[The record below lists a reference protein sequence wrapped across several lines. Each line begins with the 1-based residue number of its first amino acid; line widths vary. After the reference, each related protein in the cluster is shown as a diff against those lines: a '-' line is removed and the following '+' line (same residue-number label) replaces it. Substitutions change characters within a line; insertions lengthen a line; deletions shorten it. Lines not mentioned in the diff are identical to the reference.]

1 MFVNRRDVQI
11 QWGDCDPANIVYYP
25 RYFAM
30 FDDSTSVLFEAAGF
44 SKQDLVHK
52 YGLVGIPM
60 VDTRSKFYIPSTHGD
75 WITIETKIESI
86 KRSSFEVKHNVY
98 KGDALAIEA
107 FETRVLVGRD
117 AALGIPERNALEF
130 VPKEI
135 GGVPLKVIVLDDG
148 GDPTTATT
156 NARRFVTESKAD
168 IIMGSA
174 LTPPTIAVSNV
185 ANEAGIPHF
194 GLAPFPI
201 TPERMKW
208 SVAMPQPIP
217 IVGKVLYDH
226 MKAHKVKTVGYIG
239 YSDSYGDLWFNDLKA
254 QGVPMGMT
262 IVDEERFARPD
273 TSVTGQVLKLV
284 AANPD
289 AILVGASGT
298 AAALPQTELRER
310 GYQGL
315 IYQTHGAASMDFIRI
330 AGKAAEGVLMAS
342 GPVMDPED
350 QPDGALTK
358 KPGLALNAAY
368 EAKYGPN
375 SRSQFAGHSYDAF
388 ELLKRIIPVALKT
401 AKPGTP
407 EFREAI
413 RQALLSEKDLA
424 ASQGVYNFTEKD
436 RYGVDDRARIL
447 LTVKD
452 GKYMMVKEP

>member
-1 MFVNRRDVQI
+1 MKR
-11 QWGDCDPANIVYYP
+11 
-25 RYFAM
+25 
-30 FDDSTSVLFEAAGF
+30 
-44 SKQDLVHK
+44 
-52 YGLVGIPM
+52 
-60 VDTRSKFYIPSTHGD
+60 FYLSA
-75 WITIETKIESI
+75 
-86 KRSSFEVKHNVY
+86 
-98 KGDALAIEA
+98 ALAAASLALPALPAAAQTSEVTIGITVTTTGPA
-107 FETRVLVGRD
+107 

-148 GDPTTATT
+148 GDPTNATT

-168 IIMGSA
+168 IIMGSST
-174 LTPPTIAVSNV
+174 TPPTIAVSNV

-201 TPERMKW
+201 TPERAKW
-208 SVAMPQPIP
+208 SVTMPQPIP
-217 IVGKVLYDH
+217 IVGKVIYDH
-226 MKAHKVKTVGYIG
+226 MKAHGVKTVGYIG

-254 QGVPMGMT
+254 QTAPMGMT
-262 IVDEERFARPD
+262 IADEERFARPD

-289 AILVGASGT
+289 AVLIGASGT
-298 AAALPQTELRER
+298 AAALPQTELRDR
-310 GYQGL
+310 GYKGL

-350 QPDGALTK
+350 QPDTALTK

-375 SRSQFAGHSYDAF
+375 SRSQFAGHAYDAF
-388 ELLKRIIPVALKT
+388 EILKRIIPTALKT

-413 RQALLSEKDLA
+413 RQALLTEKDLA

-436 RYGVDDRARIL
+436 RYGLDDRSRIL

-452 GKYMMVKEP
+452 GKYTLAK

>member
-1 MFVNRRDVQI
+1 MHKLSL
-11 QWGDCDPANIVYYP
+11 
-25 RYFAM
+25 AM
-30 FDDSTSVLFEAAGF
+30 AAVAA
-44 SKQDLVHK
+44 SLLASPLLAQ
-52 YGLVGIPM
+52 
-60 VDTRSKFYIPSTHGD
+60 TAE
-75 WITIETKIESI
+75 ITIGITTTTT
-86 KRSSFEVKHNVY
+86 
-98 KGDALAIEA
+98 GPA
-107 FETRVLVGRD
+107 

-135 GGVPLKVIVLDDG
+135 GGVPIKMIVLDDG

-174 LTPPTIAVSNV
+174 TTPPTVAVSTV

-201 TPERMKW
+201 TPERAKW
-208 SVAMPQPIP
+208 SVAMPQPVP
-217 IVGKVLYDH
+217 IMGKVLYQH
-226 MKAHKVKTVGYIG
+226 MKAHNVKSVGYIG
-239 YSDSYGDLWFNDLKA
+239 YSDSYGDLWFNDLKTQA
-254 QGVPMGMT
+254 VPMG
-262 IVDEERFARPD
+262 ISIAAEERFARPD
-273 TSVTGQVLKLV
+273 TSVTGQVLKLL

-289 AILVGASGT
+289 AVLVGASGT
-298 AAALPQTELRER
+298 AAALPQTELRAR
-310 GYQGL
+310 GYKGL

-350 QPDGALTK
+350 QPDSALTK

-388 ELLKRIIPVALKT
+388 EILKRVIPVALKT

-413 RQALLSEKDLA
+413 RQALLTEKDMA

-436 RYGVDDRARIL
+436 RYGLDDRSRIL

-452 GKYMMVKEP
+452 GKYVMAK

>member
-1 MFVNRRDVQI
+1 MKKAYLAAV
-11 QWGDCDPANIVYYP
+11 ALL
-25 RYFAM
+25 
-30 FDDSTSVLFEAAGF
+30 VLASPVAA
-44 SKQDLVHK
+44 Q
-52 YGLVGIPM
+52 
-60 VDTRSKFYIPSTHGD
+60 TNE
-75 WITIETKIESI
+75 ITIGITISTT
-86 KRSSFEVKHNVY
+86 
-98 KGDALAIEA
+98 GPA
-107 FETRVLVGRD
+107 

-148 GDPTTATT
+148 GDPTNATT

-168 IIMGSA
+168 IIMGSST
-174 LTPPTIAVSNV
+174 TPPTVAVSNV

-201 TPERMKW
+201 KPENAKW
-208 SVAMPQPIP
+208 SVDMPQPVP
-217 IVGKVLYDH
+217 IMGEVLYEH
-226 MKAHKVKTVGYIG
+226 MKAHNVKTVGYIG
-239 YSDSYGDLWFNDLKA
+239 YSDSYGDLWFKDFNT

-262 IVDEERFARPD
+262 LVDEERFARPD

-298 AAALPQTELRER
+298 AAGLPQTELRER
-310 GYQGL
+310 GYKGL

-330 AGKAAEGVLMAS
+330 AGKAAEGVIMAS
-342 GPVMDPED
+342 GPVMSPET
-350 QPDGALTK
+350 QPDSALTK
-358 KPGLALNAAY
+358 KPGLALVTAY
-368 EAKYGPN
+368 EAKFGPN

-388 ELLKRIIPVALKT
+388 EVLKRVIPVALKT

-413 RQALLSEKDLA
+413 RQAFLTEREIP

-436 RYGVDDRARIL
+436 RYGLDDRSRII

-452 GKYMMVKEP
+452 GKYVPAK